1 VTIKALAIVRAL
13 DEAACIG
20 GVVRE
25 LRQHCPDL
33 DVVVVDD
40 GSTDD
45 TARVA
50 AAAGARVV
58 SLPFNLGMGGA
69 VQTGYRLARDE
80 GYDVAVQLDGDGQHP
95 AAEAARLVAAL
106 REGGADMVVGSRF
119 ADGEGYRPPAL
130 RRLGI
135 RVLSGVASAVLGRR
149 VTDATSGL
157 KAVGREGIAL
167 FAAHHPHDYVEI
179 ESLLMAARHGLRVTE
194 LPVAMRARTAG
205 RSSITPGRTS
215 VYALRAAL
223 GLAVVLAGRRAAP
236 EPSG

>member
-1 VTIKALAIVRAL
+1 VTTKAVAIVRAL
-13 DEAACIG
+13 DEAASIG

-25 LRQHCPDL
+25 LHRWCPDL

-40 GSTDD
+40 GSADA
-45 TARVA
+45 TAALA
-50 AAAGARVV
+50 AEAGARVV
-58 SLPFNLGMGGA
+58 RLPFNVGMGGA

-80 GYDVAVQLDGDGQHP
+80 GYDLAVQLDGDGQHP
-95 AAEAARLVAAL
+95 AAEAARVVAAL
-106 REGGADMVVGSRF
+106 RDGGWDMVVGSRF
-119 ADGEGYRPPAL
+119 ADGAGYRPPVL

-135 RVLSGVASAVLGRR
+135 RLLSAVASAVLGRR

-179 ESLLMAARHGLRVTE
+179 ESLLLAARHGLRVTE
-194 LPVAMRARTAG
+194 VPVTMRARCAG
-205 RSSITPGRTS
+205 RSTITPGRTS

-223 GLAVVLAGRRAAP
+223 GLAVVLAGRRAQPGPAR
-236 EPSG
+236 